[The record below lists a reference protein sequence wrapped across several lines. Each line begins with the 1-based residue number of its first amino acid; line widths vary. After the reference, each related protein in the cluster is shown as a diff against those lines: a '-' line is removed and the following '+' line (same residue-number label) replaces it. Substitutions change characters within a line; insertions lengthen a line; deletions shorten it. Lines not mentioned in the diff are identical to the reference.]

1 LRALILRPA
10 SDILNA
16 ISPASRA
23 DFRQGAT
30 PAHGRETILNR
41 AREIIDDERQALDLT
56 MRAIDQ
62 RFVRAVELLERCK
75 GKVVLTG
82 MGKSG
87 LVAQKIAATLSST
100 GTTAVFMH
108 AAEGVHGDLGVI
120 NRRDLVVALSYSG
133 TTLEILSLLPTIER
147 VGAKVIAMVG
157 DLKSPLAERADAV
170 LPVVIHREAGWL
182 NLAPTSSTAA
192 MMALGDALALVLSEK
207 RGFRPEDFAL
217 FHPGGNLGR
226 RLLLRVRDLMHSGE
240 DNPLALP
247 TTPMAEITDILTRT
261 RLGGVSVVK
270 DRRSRVL
277 AGIITDGDI
286 RSALSRREEFFNL
299 LARDVMTPNPVSIH
313 ADLLAA
319 DALNLM
325 ENRKSQIS
333 VLPVVD
339 DRNRVVGLVRVHD
352 LLQLNRR

>member
-1 LRALILRPA
+1 M
-10 SDILNA
+10 D
-16 ISPASRA
+16 SR
-23 DFRQGAT
+23 T
-30 PAHGRETILNR
+30 VLKR
-41 AREIIDDERQALDLT
+41 AREIIDDERQALELT
-56 MRAIDQ
+56 LKAVGPD
-62 RFVRAVELLERCK
+62 FARAVELLDRCK

-87 LVAQKIAATLSST
+87 LVAQKITATMSST

-108 AAEGVHGDLGVI
+108 AGDGVHGDLGVV
-120 NRRDLVVALSYSG
+120 RPEDVVVALSYSG
-133 TTLEILSLLPTIER
+133 TTIEILSLLPTIQR
-147 VGAKVIAMVG
+147 VGAPVIAMVG
-157 DLKSPLAERADAV
+157 DPRSPLAQHAQV
-170 LPVVIHREAGWL
+170 TLPVVIHREAGWL

-192 MMALGDALALVLSEK
+192 MMALGDALALVLCEK

-240 DNPLALP
+240 DNPVALP

-270 DRRSRVL
+270 DRKSRVL
-277 AGIITDGDI
+277 AGIITDGDV
-286 RSALSRREEFFNL
+286 RSALSRREAFFKL
-299 LARDVMTPNPVSIH
+299 LARDVMTANPVSIR

-325 ENRKSQIS
+325 ENRKTQIS

-339 DRNRVVGLVRVHD
+339 AKNRVEGLVRVHD
-352 LLQLNRR
+352 LLQLNRQ